1 MIMWAGFM
9 VIVVGLLEEVM
20 YATLAARNLGGT
32 QHLIMGL
39 ILIAIG
45 VLAAV
50 YDGMKGKKEHAQIIA
65 ESHTCPYCGLQ
76 LTEDCKVCPR
86 CKEAVK

>member
-1 MIMWAGFM
+1 L
-9 VIVVGLLEEVM
+9 V
-20 YATLAARNLGGT
+20 
-32 QHLIMGL
+32 
-39 ILIAIG
+39 LIAIG

-50 YDGMKGKKEHAQIIA
+50 IDGIKGKKEHAQIIA

-86 CKEAVK
+86 CKEAVE

>member
-1 MIMWAGFM
+1 MIMWAGYV

-32 QHLIMGL
+32 QHLIVGL
-39 ILIAIG
+39 ALIAIG

-50 YDGMKGKKEHAQIIA
+50 IDGIKGKKEHAQIIA

-86 CKEAVK
+86 CKEAVE